1 MAGTLGIDWKA
12 LLAPTDLGAAN
23 DRNRVAG
30 RKSRDILGCCRSRE
44 KERRVIGVVGDVIDK
59 LEEMFAL
66 LASLQLVL
74 GATFRAKFKSVDRYD

>member
-1 MAGTLGIDWKA
+1 MDWKA
-12 LLAPTDLGAAN
+12 LLAPTDLGAA
-23 DRNRVAG
+23 G
-30 RKSRDILGCCRSRE
+30 RKSRDILRCCRSRE
-44 KERRVIGVVGDVIDK
+44 KERRVIEVVGDVIDK

>member
-1 MAGTLGIDWKA
+1 MDWKA
-12 LLAPTDLGAAN
+12 LLAPTDLGAAD

-44 KERRVIGVVGDVIDK
+44 KERRVVEVVGDVIDK

-66 LASLQLVL
+66 LATGVGSYISRQI
-74 GATFRAKFKSVDRYD
+74 